1 MSDSGEDSIVHSLE
15 YSGFVEEY
23 HTINLNTLEIFQNLN
38 LSEDE
43 YASDEE
49 ISNLIQENDRYGDEQ
64 SWENEDFSDDS
75 DVLLPLDLNSP
86 ILSEDLDS
94 ESETIEYLDHETY
107 FQTFSDD
114 IDTLLSLLDLIDE
127 MKNKRKRKQVCRF
140 NLVGKCNK
148 GDLCQ
153 FIHESKEEKK
163 EIPSNVPC
171 EFFKIGKCKF
181 GNFCK
186 FLHEEKK
193 ENLTCSICVDSINSR
208 FGILESCDHTFC
220 LSCIMDWRKENIENS
235 KKCPICREKSNFV
248 IPSNNHVVG
257 EEKKELISMYK
268 EKSKEIPCKFEKIC
282 GSCAFGEHCFFKHK

>member
-1 MSDSGEDSIVHSLE
+1 MSDFEEFEEEINSPHLDEISNFIEDYH
-15 YSGFVEEY
+15 FVELGHLIE
-23 HTINLNTLEIFQNLN
+23 FNLN
-38 LSEDE
+38 LSDENDEMYCLTQEYEGYPSEDE
-43 YASDEE
+43 K
-49 ISNLIQENDRYGDEQ
+49 
-64 SWENEDFSDDS
+64 SWENEEFFEEEFSG
-75 DVLLPLDLNSP
+75 
-86 ILSEDLDS
+86 
-94 ESETIEYLDHETY
+94 ESEEEEIENSEERYLQDME
-107 FQTFSDD
+107 
-114 IDTLLSLLDLIDE
+114 TLLSLFDLIE
-127 MKNKRKRKQVCRF
+127 NLRNKSKRKKKQVCRF
-140 NLVGKCNK
+140 NLMGKCNK
-148 GDLCQ
+148 GEQCQ
-153 FIHESKEEKK
+153 FIHESTEEKK
-163 EIPSNVPC
+163 EISSIVPC

-193 ENLTCSICVDSINSR
+193 EILTCSICVDRIHSR
-208 FGILESCDHTFC
+208 FGILENCDHTFC